1 MMEYIIRELR
11 MDEVPLLNDFL
22 YEAIYI
28 PFGGALPPRSIILNE
43 NLQIYVRDFG
53 TQPDDKCLVVEIG
66 GQVVGAVWSRIM
78 NDYGHVAD
86 DVPSLAISLYKE
98 FRNHGIGSELL
109 GQMLQLLRRDG
120 YHKVSLSVQKEN
132 YAVGM
137 YLKAGFQV
145 WEETSEEYI
154 MTYNLD
160 LWRLNNLSLEWE
172 EFLTNPRIHSIVKN
186 IFLEQLGQQK
196 VTQVL
201 VTSLT
206 PIWTTDNATSWWDI
220 MRIDSSRFDSQL
232 LNISC

>member
-160 LWRLNNLSLEWE
+160 L
-172 EFLTNPRIHSIVKN
+172 
-186 IFLEQLGQQK
+186 
-196 VTQVL
+196 
-201 VTSLT
+201 
-206 PIWTTDNATSWWDI
+206 
-220 MRIDSSRFDSQL
+220 
-232 LNISC
+232 